1 MILRLLCEHEALRPR
16 GRLRTVLDYGCG
28 SGVLALAALLLEPAS
43 LRAVGTD
50 VSEAAAAPHA
60 TDRRARCQRS
70 LQPETSSAPQRDR
83 ASLHP
88 VSCGNR
94 PATRLTP
101 ASPPSTDA
109 FMPPGLS
116 DRLDVALPW
125 ELSRKLRAQL
135 SVANMLPGPL
145 ISVASDLAA
154 STAPGGTL
162 IVTGFQR
169 RDLAAV
175 SDALAPCFAVPAE
188 PTLERE
194 GWISLVC
201 SRTDA
206 PVQWRRD

>member
-1 MILRLLCEHEALRPR
+1 M
-16 GRLRTVLDYGCG
+16 
-28 SGVLALAALLLEPAS
+28 
-43 LRAVGTD
+43 
-50 VSEAAAAPHA
+50 
-60 TDRRARCQRS
+60 
-70 LQPETSSAPQRDR
+70 PQ
-83 ASLHP
+83 
-88 VSCGNR
+88 
-94 PATRLTP
+94 
-101 ASPPSTDA
+101 
-109 FMPPGLS
+109 GLS

-175 SDALAPCFAVPAE
+175 SDALAPCFSVPAE
-188 PTLERE
+188 PTMERE

-206 PVQWRRD
+206 PVKWRRD